1 MNGRISTAF
10 LLLIILQAIH
20 SVEEFI
26 FGFYEKFPPMRALY
40 REAPHLAK
48 PAFTIANVLLILV
61 GLICYY
67 YWVRPARERARSVV
81 WVWIILESVNVI
93 AHFMWAI
100 LIRGYNPGL
109 ATVVLFAPVLI
120 YLIVLMRRIPS

>member
-1 MNGRISTAF
+1 MNSRISTAF

-48 PAFTIANVLLILV
+48 PAFAIANALLILV

-93 AHFMWAI
+93 AHFVWAI

-109 ATVVLFAPVLI
+109 ATVVLFALVLI
-120 YLIVLMRRIPS
+120 YLIGLMRRVSP

>member
-48 PAFTIANVLLILV
+48 PAFAIANALLILV

-120 YLIVLMRRIPS
+120 YLIGLMRRISP

>member
-48 PAFTIANVLLILV
+48 PAFAIANALLILV

-67 YWVRPARERARSVV
+67 YWVRPVRERARSVV
-81 WVWIILESVNVI
+81 WAWIILESVNVI

-109 ATVVLFAPVLI
+109 ATVILFAPVLI
-120 YLIVLMRRIPS
+120 YLIGLMRRIPS